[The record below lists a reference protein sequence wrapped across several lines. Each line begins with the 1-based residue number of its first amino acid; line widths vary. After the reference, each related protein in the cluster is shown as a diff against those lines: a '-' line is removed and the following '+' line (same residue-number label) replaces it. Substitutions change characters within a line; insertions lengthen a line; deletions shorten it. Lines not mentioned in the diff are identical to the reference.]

1 MRLIGSVP
9 CEGQRRRFVPFTYLR
24 PRFEQLA
31 NALSRDV
38 LSDEER
44 QGAVR
49 NSESGPQRASLVVRG
64 GTEAIEVYAIVDSR
78 KPIGIDIDRRE
89 LIGDLVAHHREP
101 VDATKDGNQRTRR
114 RADEYLPKLSI
125 LAAEA
130 RLDEHGSS
138 GKTRSDDGA
147 KCRRRQTMRVHDVG
161 RPGLAGDVKGHGD
174 DLGDLRGVKGEA
186 RCRDV
191 AGQRHGD
198 PPNLY
203 SVDRIASRQ
212 SIREHCGMDSNL
224 CPGPHECAGEAERLL
239 LSSGDVGKQ
248 SLRNH
253 QDAER
258 WIPRIRFAVHGPEI
272 IMTKLVFSGGSMN
285 TPLCLARV
293 LMLLVCISAP
303 FAPCLAQPPIEPSWN
318 GKYLSHY
325 LRELNNPDPIQR
337 QLSCEAIGSMGSTAA
352 AAVPEL
358 SKLLESK
365 EQTDRIAA
373 AMALAKIGDAAKAA
387 IPLLQKMEQSA
398 DVHEKKVA
406 QIAIL
411 ALEPPASTVAFEFF
425 SSAYVLSFLIA
436 VLIGG
441 SVAFLFWKRRVPTK
455 PSGQGPAKTSEGTSS
470 ASSRAGDASGTA
482 STTGG
487 EPPDTSVG
495 GTTPTTPSS
504 ASTYRKRVSRQLPGM
519 ETYIKEHEGPESV
532 KRELARA
539 QDEFRRTCDK
549 QQEIAKY
556 YNSEELTKDP
566 ERLRQLRLES
576 DELALKH
583 YRLEVRVKG
592 LEVKMLEMLID
603 QGGASDAA
611 LRERTEVTI
620 KQKWDDLRTLCE
632 TPAKTLWKGEQWVSV
647 ATASHSPIADLRAH
661 LATFDVTIG
670 ERSASRTAEGTDPA
684 SEGGSSPDE
693 GSTGADDS
701 TKAADAGEAA
711 GAVAGGESAPAQSVS
726 EDQSS
731 EVIGGEPPKPVE

>member
-1 MRLIGSVP
+1 M
-9 CEGQRRRFVPFTYLR
+9 C
-24 PRFEQLA
+24 
-31 NALSRDV
+31 
-38 LSDEER
+38 
-44 QGAVR
+44 
-49 NSESGPQRASLVVRG
+49 
-64 GTEAIEVYAIVDSR
+64 
-78 KPIGIDIDRRE
+78 
-89 LIGDLVAHHREP
+89 
-101 VDATKDGNQRTRR
+101 
-114 RADEYLPKLSI
+114 
-125 LAAEA
+125 
-130 RLDEHGSS
+130 
-138 GKTRSDDGA
+138 
-147 KCRRRQTMRVHDVG
+147 VHDVG
-161 RPGLAGDVKGHGD
+161 RSGLSGDVEGHGD
-174 DLGDLRGVKGEA
+174 DLGDLRGVKCGA
-186 RCRDV
+186 RRRDV
-191 AGQRHGD
+191 AGHRHGD

-203 SVDRIASRQ
+203 TVDSIVSRQ
-212 SIREHCGMDSNL
+212 SIREHCGMDSNA
-224 CPGPHECAGEAERLL
+224 CAGPHECAGEPERLL
-239 LSSGDVGKQ
+239 LRSGDVGKQ

-365 EQTDRIAA
+365 EPSDRIAA
-373 AMALAKIGDAAKAA
+373 AMALAKIGDAAKSA

-398 DVHEKKVA
+398 DVNEKKVA
-406 QIAIL
+406 QITIM
-411 ALEPPASTVAFEFF
+411 ALEPPVSTVAFEFL
-425 SSAYVLSFLIA
+425 SSAYVLSFLVA
-436 VLIGG
+436 ALIGG
-441 SVAFLFWKRRVPTK
+441 AVALLFWKRRLPKK
-455 PSGQGPAKTSEGTSS
+455 PSGPGPTKTSEGTSS
-470 ASSRAGDASGTA
+470 PGSRTSEATGTA
-482 STTGG
+482 SATGG

-495 GTTPTTPSS
+495 GTTPTTPAS
-504 ASTYRKRVSRQLPGM
+504 ASPYRKRVSRQLPGM
-519 ETYIKEHEGPESV
+519 EPYIKEHEGPESV

-539 QDEFRRTCDK
+539 QEEFRRTCDK

-632 TPAKTLWKGEQWVSV
+632 TPAKTSWKGEQWVSI

-670 ERSASRTAEGTDPA
+670 ERSGTRPAEAMESA
-684 SEGGSSPDE
+684 SEGGSSPGE
-693 GSTGADDS
+693 GDSGAGEGDS
-701 TKAADAGEAA
+701 TKAPVSVEAA
-711 GAVAGGESAPAQSVS
+711 GAVAGGDSAPAQSVI
-726 EDQSS
+726 EDRAS